1 MKVVNKKF
9 YASHSNFQHIKEI
22 VSESDET
29 DFSRKSDETDLS
41 RKSATHGYAYSS
53 VVQILKERKL
63 FLLLKLIENFW
74 KSWLWKERKIQVTW
88 VKNCVQGSKEIN
100 K

>member
-1 MKVVNKKF
+1 MNDVDIPAPDAHFHESCQKKF

-41 RKSATHGYAYSS
+41 RKSATYGYAYSS

-63 FLLLKLIENFW
+63 FLLLKLIENF
-74 KSWLWKERKIQVTW
+74 
-88 VKNCVQGSKEIN
+88 
-100 K
+100 